1 MPTITGRSNTG
12 LFGAMLTVGRSWLG
26 CMVSSRLAGV
36 LRGGVRVGSNLT
48 PRRRR
53 LQSDRSVDCSRN
65 RCYAMSVRPTLRV
78 RHAGEAAPRSLRRC
92 ASDENAREDVM
103 TIAAERRRWP
113 AEGLTRVP
121 YWVYSD
127 RDVYE
132 EEQARIFRGS
142 TWHFLC
148 LEAELPNPNN
158 YCRSSLGAM
167 P

>member
-1 MPTITGRSNTG
+1 MRCQTG
-12 LFGAMLTVGRSWLG
+12 VHPWI
-26 CMVSSRLAGV
+26 
-36 LRGGVRVGSNLT
+36 
-48 PRRRR
+48 
-53 LQSDRSVDCSRN
+53 
-65 RCYAMSVRPTLRV
+65 
-78 RHAGEAAPRSLRRC
+78 RHAGDPRTEIPAPVRITPGR
-92 ASDENAREDVM
+92 AREDAM

-132 EEQARIFRGS
+132 EEQACIFRGP

-167 P
+167 PVV